1 MSDPIN
7 LSKPHRP
14 IRAGVILAN
23 SQHRRETEI
32 LDVAPIDIFNAL
44 TKKFVHN
51 FPEHVL
57 PEHLRAQALDFEFHW
72 VNETGKAAHLTAG
85 GIINPTDS
93 FATCPPLDI
102 VLMGAHD
109 VGYNLNDAE
118 LAFIRKSFDECV
130 AFITICG
137 GFLAALQAG
146 LLEGKTA
153 TGPRPMLDGLRQMAP
168 GVKWVEKR
176 WVRDGKLWTSGALLN
191 GLDLTR
197 AFATEYW
204 GGKDTLVE
212 FCLEL
217 GSYPVR
223 DVNYADVQGKL

>member
-7 LSKPHRP
+7 LSKPHRT

-23 SQHRRETEI
+23 SETEI
-32 LDVAPIDIFNAL
+32 LDVAPIDIFNGIS
-44 TKKFVHN
+44 KKFVHN
-51 FPEHVL
+51 FPEGIL
-57 PEHLRAQALDFEFHW
+57 PGHLREQALDIEFHW
-72 VNETGKAAHLTAG
+72 VNETGKQAHLTAG

-109 VGYNLNDAE
+109 VKYTLTEAE
-118 LAFIRKSFDECV
+118 LAFIRKSFDECA

-146 LLEGKTA
+146 LLEGRTA

-176 WVRDGKLWTSGALLN
+176 WARDGKLWTSGALLN

-197 AFATEYW
+197 AFVTEYW

-212 FCLEL
+212 FALAL
-217 GSYPVR
+217 GAYPDR
-223 DVNYADVQGKL
+223 DINYADVEGIL